1 MAKSWP
7 AKNKYRHAMTKSNLA
22 INMERVMAC
31 TNQAS
36 WSPWMASK
44 LQKQPKLVQKKNK
57 KLVYCT
63 SFDYLCGMI
72 MDLEHIGNIPVSTAT
87 VASLFPEMSAGN
99 QKVLQLETAGKVIRL
114 KRGLY
119 VIAPQV
125 SRVSLS
131 TELIANHLYAPSYVS
146 RQTALR
152 YYGLIPEAVY
162 TTQSMTIKHSRH
174 FDTPVG
180 RFEYQMI
187 SREAFSVGVTSINQH
202 SYSFLMA
209 TPEKALCDLIANS
222 PNVNLRYLKDVEAY
236 LEGDIRMDIDDF
248 LRMDVGVFER
258 YAQVGKKGKSIET
271 LIKYMKK

>member
-1 MAKSWP
+1 
-7 AKNKYRHAMTKSNLA
+7 
-22 INMERVMAC
+22 
-31 TNQAS
+31 
-36 WSPWMASK
+36 MASK
-44 LQKQPKLVQKKNK
+44 SQKQPKSVQKNNK
-57 KLVYCT
+57 KFVYCT

-119 VIAPQV
+119 VIAPKV

-248 LRMDVGVFER
+248 LRMDVGIFER

-271 LIKYMKK
+271 LIKYIKK